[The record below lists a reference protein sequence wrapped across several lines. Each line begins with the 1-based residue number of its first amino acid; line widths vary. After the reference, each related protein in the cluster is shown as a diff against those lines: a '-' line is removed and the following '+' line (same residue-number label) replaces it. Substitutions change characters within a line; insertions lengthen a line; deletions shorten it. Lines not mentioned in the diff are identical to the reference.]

1 MGGKQK
7 HYKFIPCKTDDLGMK
22 LEWKNESD
30 APTDGD
36 WNWWMDKDG
45 NVEFA
50 RMKEDAYDHFYP
62 LTKHL
67 NLHGTDW
74 EPQSLSGYFK
84 EIDDGDVIRGR
95 RLTDAEAMNMH
106 MREIDNALKLADAF
120 PNPFSPEAYVGP
132 SDEVKYFCCGINAH
146 LFTDM
151 YCYNSK
157 GSLWFEDKKA
167 GKLEAINDSV
177 TELHV
182 VRLVFALET
191 EFNYLSIH
199 KLGEFNFKIEFNKE
213 SDEIQLRLWRK
224 E

>member
-1 MGGKQK
+1 MDDKQK

-22 LEWKNESD
+22 LEWENESD

-50 RMKEDAYDHFYP
+50 RMKEDTYDHFYP
-62 LTKHL
+62 STKHL
-67 NLHGTDW
+67 NLRGTDW

-84 EIDDGDVIRGR
+84 EIDDGDVVRGH
-95 RLTDAEAMNMH
+95 RLTDAEARDMQ
-106 MREIDNALKLADAF
+106 MREVDNALKLADVF

-132 SDEVKYFCCGINAH
+132 SDEAKYFCCGVD
-146 LFTDM
+146 LYMLSSVYTT
-151 YCYNSK
+151 K

-167 GKLEAINDSV
+167 GELMAINDSV
-177 TELHV
+177 TEYNV
-182 VRLVFALET
+182 IELVFALET

-213 SDEIQLRLWRK
+213 CDEIQMKLWRK
-224 E
+224 D

>member
-1 MGGKQK
+1 MDDKQK

-22 LEWKNESD
+22 LEWENESD

-50 RMKEDAYDHFYP
+50 RMKEDTYDHFYP
-62 LTKHL
+62 PTKHL

-84 EIDDGDVIRGR
+84 EIADGDVVRGH
-95 RLTDAEAMNMH
+95 RLTDAEARDMQ
-106 MREIDNALKLADAF
+106 MREVDSALKLADVF
-120 PNPFSPEAYVGP
+120 PNPFSPEAYAGP
-132 SDEVKYFCCGINAH
+132 SDEVKYFCCGIDAYMMP
-146 LFTDM
+146 FVYAT
-151 YCYNSK
+151 K
-157 GSLWFEDKKA
+157 GSLWFEDEKA
-167 GKLEAINDSV
+167 GELELVNNSITDYNV
-177 TELHV
+177 I
-182 VRLVFALET
+182 RLVFALES

-199 KLGEFNFKIEFNKE
+199 KLGEFNFKIEFDKE

>member
-1 MGGKQK
+1 MENEQK

-22 LEWKNESD
+22 LEWENEAD

-62 LTKHL
+62 PTTHL
-67 NLHGTDW
+67 NLRGTDW

-84 EIDDGDVIRGR
+84 EINDDDVARGH
-95 RLTDAEAMNMH
+95 RLTDTEAMDMR
-106 MREIDNALKLADAF
+106 MREVDNALT
-120 PNPFSPEAYVGP
+120 VGEKAEEYIGP
-132 SDEVKYFCCGINAH
+132 LDEVKYFCCGIDVYMIPCGFA
-146 LFTDM
+146 T
-151 YCYNSK
+151 K

-177 TELHV
+177 TEFNV
-182 VRLVFALET
+182 IRLVFELET
-191 EFNYLSIH
+191 EFNWLCNH
-199 KLGEFNFKIEFNKE
+199 KLGEFNFKIELNKE
-213 SDEIQLRLWRK
+213 YDEVQLRLWRK